1 MVNLGCSKSKLDV
14 DLKNMNKKI
23 QTKTESYIQF
33 SEEEIEQFG
42 WEPNQ
47 KLSITVEDGNIILT
61 PFKKL
66 EIDLNEVAKCDLIEL
81 IRISLEEDKS
91 MNEVF
96 EDIIKLFIKNHEE

>member
-1 MVNLGCSKSKLDV
+1 
-14 DLKNMNKKI
+14 MNKKI

-66 EIDLNEVAKCDLIEL
+66 EIDLDEFTKDDLIEL
-81 IRISLEEDKS
+81 IALSLEEDKS